1 MVKIEI
7 AGLPTNLDDL
17 LAMQSSLANT
27 PEGGAAVLV
36 AALLTY
42 VKRDPLAEQYLA
54 LLVDVGQ
61 LQSDSLRAIDRQR
74 LKLQLIGKERTVY
87 SYVQGATPEN
97 GYQLPDPPY
106 PLSFSRNPYSG
117 KEESGRVKVF
127 IACSG
132 ASTPHPVSLK
142 HGADGFWR
150 AWEWSSLLVGVA
162 SAKS

>member
-1 MVKIEI
+1 MAKIEI
-7 AGLPTNLDDL
+7 ASLPNNLYEL
-17 LAMQSSLANT
+17 LALQRSLATT

-54 LLVDVGQ
+54 LLVDADQ
-61 LQSDSLRAIDRQR
+61 LQSSSLRAVDRQR
-74 LKLQLIGKERTVY
+74 LKLQLIGHERTIY

-97 GYQLPDPPY
+97 RYQLPDPPY
-106 PLSFSRNPYSG
+106 HLSFSRNPYSG

-132 ASTPHPVSLK
+132 ASTPRPVSLK